1 MESTEIF
8 ARKKDFSGL
17 RAIPQYGGDKDFS
30 FTIHALEDAEDQ
42 DHPPD
47 IPHRHSYF
55 EMSWIMKG
63 NGMYSIDLDRH
74 LIKND
79 TLYLIP
85 PGHIHAL
92 QTKENAR
99 GFMISFSKEFF
110 HLAAGALGESFYHDI
125 LMDGSNSFGIKNQY
139 EREDLENILFSML
152 KEFRNYSLLR
162 TEILG
167 GWLRIFLSY
176 LKGFSKVSTVKPDN
190 KKNLAL
196 LNKFHTSLEKNF
208 LQKKMVS
215 DYAGELFIS
224 PNYLNE
230 IVKRIS
236 GFTVSHHI
244 QQRIVLEAKRL
255 AIYSGSS
262 MKEIAYLLGF
272 EDIAY
277 FSKYFKTFS
286 GTNFRDFK
294 RSQSFFDRAG

>member
-8 ARKKDFSGL
+8 VRKRDCSGL
-17 RAIPQYGGDKDFS
+17 RAIPQYGGDKNFS
-30 FTIHALEDAEDQ
+30 FKIQALEDAVDQ
-42 DHPPD
+42 DPPPD

-55 EMSWIMKG
+55 EMGWIMNG
-63 NGMYSIDLDRH
+63 SGMYSIDFDRH

-79 TLYLIP
+79 ALYLVP

-92 QTKENAR
+92 QTKENVR
-99 GFMISFSKEFF
+99 GFLISFSKEFI
-110 HLAAGALGESFYHDI
+110 HLSAGASGESFYHGI
-125 LMDGSNSFGIKNQY
+125 LMDGSTSFGIKNQY
-139 EREDLENILFSML
+139 EREDLENILLSML

-162 TEILG
+162 AEILG
-167 GWLRIFLSY
+167 GWFGIFLSY
-176 LKGFSKVSTVKPDN
+176 LNGFSKVPPVKPDN

-196 LNKFHTSLEKNF
+196 LNKFYSSLEKNF

-230 IVKRIS
+230 IVKRMS

-255 AIYSGSS
+255 AIYSSSS

-294 RSQSFFDRAG
+294 RSLSF